1 MNCEIYI
8 HVCGRCRLN
17 FMFVLF
23 NPLGLECFAN
33 FITHK
38 VTRKVF
44 FAHIYI
50 IKSVNVIQYE
60 KKNHQIIDIIF
71 QFVACIIRNIEVAK
85 EMYCMIFSQ
94 SSQPRIKSHAKCVS
108 LCNKSIF

>member
-1 MNCEIYI
+1 
-8 HVCGRCRLN
+8 
-17 FMFVLF
+17 MFVLF

-60 KKNHQIIDIIF
+60 KNHQIMDIIF
-71 QFVACIIRNIEVAK
+71 QFVACIIRYIEVAK

-94 SSQPRIKSHAKCVS
+94 SSQPTPNVFHYVTQVFSREIIGQITLGC
-108 LCNKSIF
+108 